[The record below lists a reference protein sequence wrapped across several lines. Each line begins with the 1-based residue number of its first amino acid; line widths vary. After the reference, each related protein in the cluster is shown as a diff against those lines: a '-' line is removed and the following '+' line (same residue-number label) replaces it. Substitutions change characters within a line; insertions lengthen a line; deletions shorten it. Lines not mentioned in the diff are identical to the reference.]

1 MTYRPSLRDIRFCL
15 DHVIGM
21 DEHYQSAAF
30 PDLDADLRDAV
41 LEAAAQLA
49 GDVLAP
55 LNRIGDLNGAKL
67 DGDRVIVAPGFLE
80 AIKAYAEGG
89 WYGLAADASHGGQGM
104 PKMLE
109 QACFDMFH
117 GANMAFT
124 LLPTLSQGAI
134 EALHIHGTQL
144 QKDVYLPKLITGEWS
159 GSMNLT
165 EPGAGSD
172 LAALKTRAERRADG
186 SYRITGQKIFITWGE
201 HDGAENILHLV
212 LARLPDAPAGTRGI
226 SLFLCPK
233 YRTGPDGGIGER
245 NSAHCVGLEHKL
257 GIHASPTCV
266 MAFEDAHAE
275 LVGVENGGL
284 AAMFTMMNA
293 ARLAV
298 GFQGVGLADA
308 AWQKAQAYAFERRQ
322 GRSPITGEDYAPI
335 WGHPDVRLM
344 LGLMKVK
351 GEAARAICM
360 ATSAAIDAG
369 RLAGDETERLRHKR
383 REDFLVPIAKA
394 WSTDR
399 AVEVASLGIQVHGGM
414 GFIEE
419 TGAAQYLRDAR
430 IAPIYEG
437 TNGIQ
442 AGDLVGRKLGGDG
455 LAAKELE
462 DDITNFLQDKCLI
475 PDFADEVSQLQSALT
490 AFSRAGRHL
499 LKQKANAPLDVATAA
514 TTYLTL
520 SGDVLAGWLLLKGAA
535 RARDLI
541 ANGQGD
547 TVWLGDRIRLMR
559 LFFTHVLSHAEAH
572 LTAILGGFAVLDG
585 LELSL
590 D

>member
-1 MTYRPSLRDIRFCL
+1 MTYRPSLKDITFCL

-21 DEHYQSAAF
+21 ADSYNHPSF
-30 PDLDADLRDAV
+30 PDFDSELRDAV
-41 LEAAAQLA
+41 LDAAGQLA

-55 LNRIGDLNGAKL
+55 LNRAGDLGGTKL
-67 DGDRVIVAPGFLE
+67 DGDRVLVAPGFLD
-80 AIKAYAEGG
+80 AIKTYAEGG
-89 WYGLAADASHGGQGM
+89 WYGLAADPAYGGQGL

-134 EALHIHGTQL
+134 EAIHEHGTQA
-144 QKDVYLPKLITGEWS
+144 QKDLFLPKLIAGEWS
-159 GSMNLT
+159 GTMNLT

-172 LAALKTRAERRADG
+172 LAALTTKAEPNSDG
-186 SYRITGQKIFITWGE
+186 TFRLTGQKIFITWGE
-201 HDGAENILHLV
+201 HDGAENIIHLV
-212 LARLPDAPAGTRGI
+212 LARLPDAPKGTRGI

-233 YRTGPDGGIGER
+233 YLVDAEGQIGAR
-245 NSAHCVGLEHKL
+245 NTVKCVGLEHKL

-266 MAFEDAHAE
+266 MSFEDAKAE
-275 LVGVENGGL
+275 LIGPAHGGL

-298 GFQGVGLADA
+298 GFEGVGLADA
-308 AWQKAQAYAFERRQ
+308 AWQKAQEYALERRQ
-322 GRSPITGEDYAPI
+322 GKSLITGQDYAPI
-335 WGHPDVRLM
+335 YDHPDVRLM
-344 LGLMKVK
+344 LAVMNAKV
-351 GEAARAICM
+351 EAARAICM
-360 ATSAAIDAG
+360 LTASAIDAV
-369 RLAGDETERLRHKR
+369 RRDDDAERSKR

-399 AVEVASLGIQVHGGM
+399 AVEVASVGVQVHGGM

-419 TGAAQYLRDAR
+419 TGAAQYYRDAR

-442 AGDLVGRKLGGDG
+442 AADLVGRKLGTDG
-455 LAAKELE
+455 TAAKELAADIKLFLNSGLPE
-462 DDITNFLQDKCLI
+462 DFK
-475 PDFADEVSQLQSALT
+475 ADCEALASALSTFTT
-490 AFSRAGRHL
+490 ATDHL
-499 LKQKANAPLDVATAA
+499 LTQKSAAPLDVATAA

-520 SGDVLAGWLLLKGAA
+520 CGDLTGAWLLLKGAVA
-535 RARDLI
+535 AHK
-541 ANGQGD
+541 QMETGD
-547 TVWLGDRIRLMR
+547 TVWLKDRIKLMR
-559 LFFTHVLSHAEAH
+559 VFFAHVLSHTPAH
-572 LTAILGGFAVLDG
+572 LAAIRSGYGPLDS
-585 LELSL
+585 LTLSL